1 MKNKLKFIHNAK
13 VLWSNGSN
21 HQRIPSMYDKSW
33 ALCKWWIN
41 KHKNDPQYAK
51 GKLIIVSMLDKE
63 LISN

>member
-13 VLWSNGSN
+13 VLWICGTKQEEISEM
-21 HQRIPSMYDKSW
+21 QDKDW
-33 ALCKWWIN
+33 ALCKWWIS

-51 GKLIIVSMLDKE
+51 GKLIIVSMLDKK